1 MSKLL
6 FYVCVVGLLVGTVI
20 SASTGERPTSVAG
33 PTCKS
38 HGDPC
43 LVVEECCPNLW
54 CMTYAGKC
62 VSKQS
67 PGWREANSTT
77 PTSTM
82 ENEGPKMDSCNTQNE
97 CCANTRC
104 NKYAHRCQV
113 IITEADLTKKK
124 QN

>member
-6 FYVCVVGLLVGTVI
+6 FYVCIALLVGTVI
-20 SASTGERPTSVAG
+20 SASTGQRPGSSAG

-38 HGDPC
+38 HGDP
-43 LVVEECCPNLW
+43 
-54 CMTYAGKC
+54 
-62 VSKQS
+62 
-67 PGWREANSTT
+67 
-77 PTSTM
+77 
-82 ENEGPKMDSCNTQNE
+82 CNTQNE

-124 QN
+124 PN